1 MVSSFSIILVAGL
14 FATLMMDLAS
24 HLLYLLKIYSGPSN
38 PTLIGRWFCHN
49 LKGNFSHA
57 NIAQAHP
64 FAKETSVGMLFHYG
78 IGIVLAFVYAVL
90 LGQLSLENSL
100 LTAGGFGVS
109 TNIFPWFWLFPS
121 YGFGL
126 LGLKGQG
133 LLLSSFL
140 NHLIYGLSLYPF
152 FSS

>member
-1 MVSSFSIILVAGL
+1 MVSSLSSILVAGL

-24 HLLYLLKIYSGPSN
+24 HVLHLLKVYRAPAN

-49 LKGNFSHA
+49 LRGKLFHS
-57 NIAQAHP
+57 NIAEAP
-64 FAKETSVGMLFHYG
+64 SFANETSVGMLVHYG
-78 IGIVLAFVYAVL
+78 IGAALAFIYALL

-100 LTAGGFGVS
+100 LTAAGFGFL
-109 TNIFPWFWLFPS
+109 TNIFPWLWLFPS

-126 LGLKGQG
+126 LGLRGQG
-133 LLLSSFL
+133 LLLSSLL
-140 NHLIYGLSLYPF
+140 NHLIYGVSLYPF